1 MSMKKE
7 GLMARYKLPDLD
19 YDYGALAPHISGE
32 INELHY
38 TKHHATYVKGANDTL
53 DKLAEARDAG
63 NFGDIVGLETT
74 LAFHLAGHSNHVV
87 WWKILSPEGGD
98 KPTGE
103 LAAAIDEAF
112 GSFDKFKA
120 QFTAVSTTIQGNG
133 WGALSWDPLGKTLIT
148 QQLRDHHNNLV
159 LATTPILL
167 VDVWEHAFYLD
178 YKNVKPKY
186 VEALWN
192 IFNWAEISKRFD
204 NAVAGGNGLLLS

>member
-1 MSMKKE
+1 MSITK
-7 GLMARYKLPDLD
+7 GGPMARYTLPDLD
-19 YDYGALAPHISGE
+19 YDYSALAPHISGE
-32 INELHY
+32 INELHHS
-38 TKHHATYVKGANDTL
+38 KHHATYVKGANDTL
-53 DKLAEARDAG
+53 DKIAEARDAG
-63 NFGDIVGLETT
+63 NFGDIVGLSTT
-74 LAFHLAGHSNHVV
+74 LAFHLAGHANHVV

-120 QFTAVSTTIQGNG
+120 QFTAVATTIQGNG
-133 WGALSWDPLGKTLIT
+133 WASLSWDPIGKTLIT
-148 QQLRDHHNNLV
+148 QQLRDHHNNLILPTV
-159 LATTPILL
+159 PILL